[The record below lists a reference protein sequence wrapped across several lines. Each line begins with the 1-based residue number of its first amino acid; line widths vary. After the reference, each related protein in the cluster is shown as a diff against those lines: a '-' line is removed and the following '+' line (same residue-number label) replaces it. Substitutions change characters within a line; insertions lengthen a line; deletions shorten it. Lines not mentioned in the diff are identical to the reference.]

1 MSRSAAGV
9 LRVDRTPV
17 LRFEGR
23 GKTTPLGPEVA
34 EVGWLLRE
42 RATGREWRLEN
53 SDMAWT
59 EGGYDLARFELH
71 VTAEEVVGQPDGVPD
86 RLAE

>member
-1 MSRSAAGV
+1 M
-9 LRVDRTPV
+9 
-17 LRFEGR
+17 
-23 GKTTPLGPEVA
+23 
-34 EVGWLLRE
+34 GWLLRE